1 MEGFILFKAKNRK
14 KTPCRIGFTI
24 GIVTVGMFFLF
35 FTLEGFD
42 TRRVVG
48 GLAQICR
55 EACLPGSLGK
65 FANKDDSPK
74 SFQGV
79 NFCFC
84 QK

>member
-1 MEGFILFKAKNRK
+1 M
-14 KTPCRIGFTI
+14 
-24 GIVTVGMFFLF
+24 F

-65 FANKDDSPK
+65 FANKDDSPGGGAV
-74 SFQGV
+74 SFDDGGGEIRSSALDGNIGDPFSG
-79 NFCFC
+79 NFDVPPAEMGLGDVPY
-84 QK
+84 